1 MKHVVLLVTVA
12 LVLGLAGAAVAGAS
26 ATTLTSAQDEV
37 VRVEV
42 GPTAKLIEDDQAVR
56 IKVKVTCEP
65 EPVDHILEALLFV
78 QQEGAY
84 GEGFLSSVV
93 CDGKTHVHMEE
104 VEASDG
110 AFRPGEAFVSAF
122 VLVCLDAECAQSV
135 QGQETR
141 LVRVVGS

>member
-1 MKHVVLLVTVA
+1 VKRLAVLLTVVA
-12 LVLGLAGAAVAGAS
+12 LMAALLLPADMV
-26 ATTLTSAQDEV
+26 TAQERETEV

-42 GPTAKLIEDDQAVR
+42 GPSAKLTEDGQFVR
-56 IKVKVTCEP
+56 VKVKVTCQ
-65 EPVDHILEALLFV
+65 PVDHILEALLFV

-93 CDGKTHVHMEE
+93 CHGKTHVHMEE

>member
-1 MKHVVLLVTVA
+1 VKRLAVLLTVA
-12 LVLGLAGAAVAGAS
+12 ALMAALLLPADMV
-26 ATTLTSAQDEV
+26 TAQERETEV

-42 GPTAKLIEDDQAVR
+42 GPSAKLTEDGQFVR
-56 IKVKVTCEP
+56 VKVKVTCQ
-65 EPVDHILEALLFV
+65 PVDHILEALLFV

-93 CDGKTHVHMEE
+93 CHGKTHVHMEE

-122 VLVCLDAECAQSV
+122 VLVCLDAECTQSA

-141 LVRVVGS
+141 VVRVVGS

>member
-1 MKHVVLLVTVA
+1 VKRLAVLLTVA
-12 LVLGLAGAAVAGAS
+12 ALMAALLLPADMV
-26 ATTLTSAQDEV
+26 TAQERETEV

-42 GPTAKLIEDDQAVR
+42 GPSAKLTEDGQFVR
-56 IKVKVTCEP
+56 VKVKVTCQ
-65 EPVDHILEALLFV
+65 PVDHILEALLFA

-84 GEGFLSSVV
+84 GEGFLRSVV

-122 VLVCLDAECAQSV
+122 VLVCLDAECAQSA